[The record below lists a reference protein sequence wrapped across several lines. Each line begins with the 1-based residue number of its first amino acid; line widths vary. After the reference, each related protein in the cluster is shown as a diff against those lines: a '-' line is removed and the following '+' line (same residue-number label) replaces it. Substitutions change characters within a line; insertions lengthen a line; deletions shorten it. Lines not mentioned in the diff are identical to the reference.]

1 MSKDRSLEEI
11 DILKLVLYVLA
22 FLLVSLAFVMLVI
35 VPNIKEYKKVKAQYH
50 SKMLN
55 LARIEQKFFASANDL
70 DTLKTKNSKSLNA
83 IINTFDEKKFQNKAG
98 EFFSNVQLNS
108 MPKEDENSTFIN
120 YELNVTAMMSTPD
133 KFYAFID
140 FVNNYENVIL
150 IDFPVAMRS
159 NGGKID
165 TSFKIKVLEAKEKI

>member
-120 YELNVTAMMSTPD
+120 YELNVTAMMNTPD

-150 IDFPVAMRS
+150 IDFPVSMRS

>member
-98 EFFSNVQLNS
+98 EFFSNVQLTS